1 MASKLELNWFGKEE
15 RIHPEPRLLIE
26 NPKLSYKKESMSLL
40 EEDSFFD
47 NLLIHGDN
55 LLGLK
60 ALESNYT
67 GRIKCIF
74 IDPPYNTGSAFEHYD
89 DNVEHSIWL
98 SLMRERLEILK
109 GLMAKDG
116 TIWIVLDDSELH
128 YSKSFLELMVGYDG
142 VNYNFSFE
150 SISKSTKCS
159 EGCYKVALVIAP
171 NQDYHWYRQNSDG
184 TWSHKPGNGY
194 VIKTDYQSQVIYD
207 PQYCDRRYNY
217 DGTVINYSVFCGFY
231 QVNISNIN
239 VDIYGG

>member
-1 MASKLELNWFGKEE
+1 MKFILTLVTLFVTLISVPNKTAKSNDTKSVYASSDSNASSMVS
-15 RIHPEPRLLIE
+15 
-26 NPKLSYKKESMSLL
+26 NASLSNTQVNQLFNSL
-40 EEDSFFD
+40 DS
-47 NLLIHGDN
+47 
-55 LLGLK
+55 
-60 ALESNYT
+60 
-67 GRIKCIF
+67 
-74 IDPPYNTGSAFEHYD
+74 GSI
-89 DNVEHSIWL
+89 N
-98 SLMRERLEILK
+98 
-109 GLMAKDG
+109 
-116 TIWIVLDDSELH
+116 
-128 YSKSFLELMVGYDG
+128 G

-217 DGTVINYSVFCGFY
+217 GGTVINYSVFCGFY